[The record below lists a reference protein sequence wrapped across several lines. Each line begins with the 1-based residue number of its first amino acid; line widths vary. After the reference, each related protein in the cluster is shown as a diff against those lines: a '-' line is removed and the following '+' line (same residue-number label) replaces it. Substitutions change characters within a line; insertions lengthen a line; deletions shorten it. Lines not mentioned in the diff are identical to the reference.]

1 MRQSGDDQEQ
11 WAGEKKALLNGE
23 LRAGV
28 LERRLRGRKKL
39 DNEDAWKRR
48 SEQREQVQMP
58 ASRRMLDVL

>member
-1 MRQSGDDQEQ
+1 MGWGKEV
-11 WAGEKKALLNGE
+11 ALLNGE

-58 ASRRMLDVL
+58 GVQEDA